1 MTLLFRIILLPAAL
15 LRAAWLRLRDRP
27 GPEFGNAEHWQGR
40 YRLAVWLAVLMLPA
54 VAQQPQ
60 TPTIMC
66 YDMMPPKE
74 SLLRPLS
81 RVRVLWMALD
91 PKQGQALASALA
103 ASARTGDV
111 EVQVSNLLLR
121 IHEVLA
127 AHRHQ
132 TRVQRI
138 TCYKMTEAGASL
150 MGHREAAL
158 RQLEALTK
166 VRESGRVAPEV
177 LASAE
182 AVLRR
187 ELSRLGLEPAPDE
200 KDVREAAHI
209 LTNWHAE

>member
-1 MTLLFRIILLPAAL
+1 MALLLRIILLPAAHL
-15 LRAAWLRLRDRP
+15 QAAWLRLRGQP

-40 YRLAVWLAVLMLPA
+40 FRLAVWLAVLMLPA
-54 VAQQPQ
+54 GAQQPEP
-60 TPTIMC
+60 PTVMC
-66 YDMMPPKE
+66 YEMMPPKA
-74 SLLRPLS
+74 SPLRPLS

-111 EVQVSNLLLR
+111 EVKVSNLLLR

-127 AHRHQ
+127 AHRDR

-158 RQLEALTK
+158 RQLEALSK
-166 VRESGRVAPEV
+166 VRKAGLVAPDV
-177 LASAE
+177 LAKAE
-182 AVLRR
+182 SVLQK
-187 ELSRLGLEPAPDE
+187 ELSQLGLEPAPNG
-200 KDVREAAHI
+200 KDVQEVAQI
-209 LTNWHAE
+209 LTHWHAE

>member
-1 MTLLFRIILLPAAL
+1 MALLLRIILLPAAL
-15 LRAAWLRLRDRP
+15 LQATWLRLLGRP

-40 YRLAVWLAVLMLPA
+40 FRLAVWLAVLMLPA
-54 VAQQPQ
+54 GAQQPEP
-60 TPTIMC
+60 PTVMC

-74 SLLRPLS
+74 SPLRPLS

-103 ASARTGDV
+103 ASVHTGEV

-127 AHRHQ
+127 AHRDR

-138 TCYKMTEAGASL
+138 TCYKMTEAGAMR

-158 RQLEALTK
+158 KQLEALSK
-166 VRESGRVAPEV
+166 VRKAGRVAPDV
-177 LASAE
+177 LAKAE
-182 AVLRR
+182 SVLRE
-187 ELSRLGLEPAPDE
+187 ELSQLGLEPAPDE
-200 KDVREAAHI
+200 KDVQEAAQI
-209 LTNWHAE
+209 LAHWHAE